1 MKPAPFKYHAP
12 VSLEE
17 AIALVGDYGYD
28 AKILA
33 GGQSL
38 IATMNFRLAQPAVL
52 IDLNNIPELSY
63 IQPIRD
69 GGVRIGAMTRQA
81 QVERSD
87 LVAEVAPL
95 LKETMPLIA
104 HPQIR
109 NRGTLGGSIAHADPA
124 SELPALL
131 LASRGKILARSVRG
145 ERWIGADNCFL
156 GIFTTALE
164 PDEILTE
171 VRFPGLSAR
180 SGWAVDEIARRHGD
194 YALVGAVARV
204 DLDGVGA
211 CQQLRLVYF
220 GVGDGPVAAWQA
232 MAHLH
237 GKIPLPETLAEA
249 AQIAATA
256 DMDPSGDIHATPE
269 FRRHLA
275 GVLGR
280 RVLTKA
286 FNRAAGEVI

>member
-12 VSLEE
+12 ASLAE
-17 AIALVGDYGYD
+17 AIALVGEYGYD

-180 SGWAVDEIARRHGD
+180 SGWAVDEITRRHGD

-211 CQQLRLVYF
+211 CQQARLVYF

-232 MAHLH
+232 MAHLR
-237 GKIPLPETLAEA
+237 GNTPSPETLDEA
-249 AQIAATA
+249 AQIAAAA

-286 FNRAAGEVI
+286 FSRAAGEVI